1 MTATEPGFIVKT
13 ADMVKIYTKKGD
25 EGQTSLFG
33 GQRISKSDPRPEA
46 YGSLDEV
53 CAILG
58 VVRAVTHDPDLQTVI
73 HSLQEDLF
81 LLAAELATAPE
92 DRSRFAVQQITP
104 EHTVRLE
111 SLIDQRLAK
120 IELPRAFIIPGS
132 SSYIPALLDWGRA
145 VARRAER
152 RVVELR
158 EAGFLDNPEVLKY
171 LNRLAD
177 LLFVLAR
184 YQEVVEGKGAV
195 QWRGRR

>member
-1 MTATEPGFIVKT
+1 MPH
-13 ADMVKIYTKKGD
+13 MVKIYTKKGD

-46 YGSLDEV
+46 YGTLDEV

-58 VVRAVTHDPDLQTVI
+58 VARAAADNPDLQAVI
-73 HSLQEDLF
+73 HSIQEDLF
-81 LLAAELATAPE
+81 LLGAELATAPE
-92 DRSRFAVQQITP
+92 DRPRLSVEQITP
-104 EHTVRLE
+104 AHTARLE
-111 SLIDQRLAK
+111 SLIDERLAK

-132 SSYIPALLDWGRA
+132 SSYIPALLDWARA
-145 VARRAER
+145 VLRRAER

-158 EAGFLDNPEVLKY
+158 EAGLLDNAEVLKY

-184 YQEVVEGKGAV
+184 YQEAQEGKGAV

>member
-1 MTATEPGFIVKT
+1 
-13 ADMVKIYTKKGD
+13 MVKIYTRKGD

-46 YGSLDEV
+46 YGTLDEV
-53 CAILG
+53 CAVLG
-58 VVRAVTHDPDLQTVI
+58 VARAATDNRDLQAVI
-73 HSLQEDLF
+73 HSIQEDLF
-81 LLAAELATAPE
+81 LLGAELATAPE
-92 DRSRFAVQQITP
+92 DRTRISVQQITA
-104 EHTVRLE
+104 EHTARLE
-111 SLIDQRLAK
+111 ALIDERLSK

-132 SSYIPALLDWGRA
+132 SAYIPALLDWARA

-158 EAGFLDNPEVLKY
+158 KAALLDNPEVLKY

-184 YQEVVEGKGAV
+184 YQEAVEGKGAV

>member
-1 MTATEPGFIVKT
+1 
-13 ADMVKIYTKKGD
+13 MVKIYTKKGD

-33 GQRISKSDPRPEA
+33 GQRVSKSDPRPEA

-53 CAILG
+53 CSILG
-58 VVRAVTHDPDLQTVI
+58 VVRAAAQDAGLKQDPDLKTVI
-73 HSLQEDLF
+73 HSIQEDLF
-81 LLAAELATAPE
+81 LLGAELATAPE
-92 DRSRFAVQQITP
+92 DRARFSVQQITS
-104 EHTVRLE
+104 EHTARLE
-111 SLIDQRLAK
+111 SLIDERLAK

-132 SSYIPALLDWGRA
+132 SSYIPALLDWSRA

-158 EAGFLDNPEVLKY
+158 EAGLLDNPEVLKY

-184 YQEVVEGKGAV
+184 YQEAVEGKGAV

>member
-1 MTATEPGFIVKT
+1 
-13 ADMVKIYTKKGD
+13 MVKIYTKKGD

-46 YGSLDEV
+46 YGTLDEV
-53 CAILG
+53 CAVLG
-58 VVRAVTHDPDLQTVI
+58 VARAAAQDATLQGVI
-73 HSLQEDLF
+73 HSIQEDLF
-81 LLAAELATAPE
+81 LLGAELATAPE
-92 DRSRFAVQQITP
+92 DRARFHVQQITA
-104 EHTVRLE
+104 EHTARLE
-111 SLIDQRLAK
+111 SLIDERLAK

-132 SSYIPALLDWGRA
+132 SSYIPALLDWARA

-158 EAGFLDNPEVLKY
+158 EAGLLDNAEVLKY

-184 YQEVVEGKGAV
+184 YQEAVEGQGAV

>member
-1 MTATEPGFIVKT
+1 MPH
-13 ADMVKIYTKKGD
+13 MVKIYTKKGD

-46 YGSLDEV
+46 FGTLDEV

-58 VVRAVTHDPDLQTVI
+58 VARAAADNPDLQAVI
-73 HSLQEDLF
+73 HSIQEDLF
-81 LLAAELATAPE
+81 LLGAELATAPE
-92 DRSRFAVQQITP
+92 DRPRLSVAQITP
-104 EHTVRLE
+104 AHTARLE
-111 SLIDQRLAK
+111 SLIDERLAK

-132 SSYIPALLDWGRA
+132 SSYIPALLDWARA
-145 VARRAER
+145 VLRRAER

-158 EAGFLDNPEVLKY
+158 EAGLLDNAEVLKY

-184 YQEVVEGKGAV
+184 YQEAQEGKGAV

>member
-1 MTATEPGFIVKT
+1 
-13 ADMVKIYTKKGD
+13 MVKIYTKKGD

-58 VVRAVTHDPDLQTVI
+58 VVRAVTQDPDLQAAI

-81 LLAAELATAPE
+81 LLGAELATAPE
-92 DRSRFAVQQITP
+92 DRARFAVQQITP
-104 EHTVRLE
+104 GHTVRLE
-111 SLIDQRLAK
+111 SLIDERLAK

-132 SSYIPALLDWGRA
+132 SSYIPALLDWCRA

-158 EAGFLDNPEVLKY
+158 KAGLLDNPEVLKY
-171 LNRLAD
+171 LNRLSD

-184 YQEVVEGKGAV
+184 YQEALEGKGAV

>member
-1 MTATEPGFIVKT
+1 
-13 ADMVKIYTKKGD
+13 MVKIYTKKGD

-33 GQRISKSDPRPEA
+33 GQRISKSDARPEA
-46 YGSLDEV
+46 YGTLDEV
-53 CAILG
+53 CAVLG
-58 VVRAVTHDPDLQTVI
+58 VARAATDNRDLQAVI
-73 HSLQEDLF
+73 HSIQEDLF
-81 LLAAELATAPE
+81 LLGAELATAPE
-92 DRSRFAVQQITP
+92 DRTRISVQQITA
-104 EHTVRLE
+104 EHTARLE
-111 SLIDQRLAK
+111 ALIDERLSK

-132 SSYIPALLDWGRA
+132 SAYIPALLDWARA

-158 EAGFLDNPEVLKY
+158 EAALLDNPEVLKY

-184 YQEVVEGKGAV
+184 YQEAVEGKGAV

>member
-1 MTATEPGFIVKT
+1 
-13 ADMVKIYTKKGD
+13 MVKIYTKKGD

-58 VVRAVTHDPDLQTVI
+58 VVRAVAQDPDLQAAI

-81 LLAAELATAPE
+81 LLGAELATAPE
-92 DRSRFAVQQITP
+92 DRARFAVQQITP

-111 SLIDQRLAK
+111 SLIDERLAK

-132 SSYIPALLDWGRA
+132 SSYIPALLDWCRA

-158 EAGFLDNPEVLKY
+158 KAGLLDNPEVLKY
-171 LNRLAD
+171 LNRLSD

-184 YQEVVEGKGAV
+184 YQEAVEGKGAV

>member
-1 MTATEPGFIVKT
+1 
-13 ADMVKIYTKKGD
+13 MVKIYTKKGD

-58 VVRAVTHDPDLQTVI
+58 VVRAVTHDPDLQAVI

>member
-1 MTATEPGFIVKT
+1 
-13 ADMVKIYTKKGD
+13 MVKIYTKKGD

-46 YGSLDEV
+46 YGTLDEV
-53 CAILG
+53 CSVLG
-58 VVRAVTHDPDLQTVI
+58 VVRAVAQDADLERVI
-73 HSLQEDLF
+73 HSVQEDLF
-81 LLAAELATAPE
+81 LLGAELATAPE
-92 DRSRFAVQQITP
+92 DRARFSVQQITP
-104 EHTVRLE
+104 KHTTRLE
-111 SLIDQRLAK
+111 SLIDERLTK

-132 SSYIPALLDWGRA
+132 SSYIPALLDWTRA

-184 YQEVVEGKGAV
+184 YQEAVEGKGAV